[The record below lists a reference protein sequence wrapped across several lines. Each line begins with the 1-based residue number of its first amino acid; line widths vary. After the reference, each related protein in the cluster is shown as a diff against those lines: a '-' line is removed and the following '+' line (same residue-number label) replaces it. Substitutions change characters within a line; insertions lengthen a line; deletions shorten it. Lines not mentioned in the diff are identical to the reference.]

1 LGETMY
7 SFETLKAGETFSSG
21 ARTLT
26 ETDLVMFC
34 MMMGDWH
41 AIHADETYAKETR
54 VGRRMFHGTFG
65 ISLAIAQSADILPLR
80 NRIVAALG
88 IKDWSFK
95 APLFIGDTVH
105 SDVVIAGTRKASD
118 GRRGVISRIIRVVKH
133 DATIA
138 QEGVAELL
146 VELENGGDRP

>member
-1 LGETMY
+1 MY
-7 SFETLKAGETFSSG
+7 SFGTLKAGQTFSSG

-41 AIHADETYAKETR
+41 AIHADEVHAKDTR
-54 VGRRMFHGTFG
+54 IGRRVFHGTFG
-65 ISLAIAQSADILPLR
+65 ISLAVAQSADVVPLS

-88 IKDWSFK
+88 LKEWSFK

-105 SDVVIAGTRKASD
+105 TDVVISATRVVSD
-118 GRRGVISRIIRVVKH
+118 GRRGVISRTIRLVKH
-133 DATIA
+133 DATVA
-138 QEGVAELL
+138 QEGLAELL
-146 VELENGGDRP
+146 VELEHGGKRP